1 LWCGSRY
8 IQRIGKTLALPISE
22 RSRMRTKAL
31 ADWLAMG
38 HSELEIRR
46 LVAGAEVPL
55 ASTGQDVLPVSVPPS
70 KTKRL

>member
-1 LWCGSRY
+1 
-8 IQRIGKTLALPISE
+8 
-22 RSRMRTKAL
+22 MRTKAL

-55 ASTGQDVLPVSVPPS
+55 APIGQDDPKESVPP
-70 KTKRL
+70 KPVKRL

>member
-1 LWCGSRY
+1 M
-8 IQRIGKTLALPISE
+8 TLELPIDE

-46 LVAGAEVPL
+46 LVAGLEVPL
-55 ASTGQDVLPVSVPPS
+55 EPSGQDATPASEPPS
-70 KTKRL
+70 KTKRS